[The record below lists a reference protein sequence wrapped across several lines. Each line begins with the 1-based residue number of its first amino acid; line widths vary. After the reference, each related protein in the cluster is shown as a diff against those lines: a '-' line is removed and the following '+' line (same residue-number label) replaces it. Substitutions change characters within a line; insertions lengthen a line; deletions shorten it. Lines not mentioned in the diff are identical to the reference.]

1 MIDLKWVEIEHH
13 DGDRSLC
20 RVLGVEE
27 FLRLGPERVATQR
40 SGEGV
45 AFGDALEFSL
55 SAPLCASGDGYGD
68 GGECHQDDGDPGGHP
83 LTE

>member
-1 MIDLKWVEIEHH
+1 MVEIEHH
-13 DGDRSLC
+13 DGDRSLR

-68 GGECHQDDGDPGGHP
+68 GESAIKM
-83 LTE
+83 TEIRVVTPH